1 MSGAEQEDVRVHYV
15 EDAGLA
21 LVTLADSARG
31 NRINAARLA
40 ALHEAFGRAE
50 ASEAV
55 RAIVLR
61 SDGVRFCLGM
71 DFSFFLGTEA
81 GGLSA
86 EEAVKAYSGLLTR
99 MRVSSKP
106 VIALVDGDVKA
117 GGIGLI
123 AAADIVI
130 ASERSQFQ
138 LSEVLLG
145 LIPAN
150 VLPFLIERIG
160 ERRAS
165 WLTMTARTLGAEGA
179 REIGLVDEVFATDA
193 LEKET
198 RAFMRTIMRADPH
211 ALAATKSFIS
221 EIAGLERDAATEA
234 AARSLLELAGRP
246 EVRYAVAAFED
257 GGLPA
262 WSLRF
267 KPEHNLWMGEKTDE

>member
-1 MSGAEQEDVRVHYV
+1 M
-15 EDAGLA
+15 
-21 LVTLADSARG
+21 TLADSAHG

-40 ALHEAFGRAE
+40 ALHEAFERAE
-50 ASEAV
+50 AAESV

-61 SDGVRFCLGM
+61 SDGSRFCLGM
-71 DFSFFLGTEA
+71 DFSFFLGTDS
-81 GGLSA
+81 GGLTA

-99 MRVSSKP
+99 MRISSKP

-165 WLTMTARTLGAEGA
+165 WLTLTARTLCATGA
-179 REIGLVDEVFATDA
+179 REIGLVDEVFTVDA

-198 RAFMRTIMRADPH
+198 RGFMRTLMRADPH
-211 ALAATKSFIS
+211 ALAATKNFIS
-221 EIAGLERDAATEA
+221 EIAGLQRDEATQA
-234 AARSLLELAGRP
+234 AARSLLELASRS

-267 KPEHNLWMGEKTDE
+267 KPEHNLWIGDADNE

>member
-1 MSGAEQEDVRVHYV
+1 
-15 EDAGLA
+15 
-21 LVTLADSARG
+21 
-31 NRINAARLA
+31 
-40 ALHEAFGRAE
+40 
-50 ASEAV
+50 
-55 RAIVLR
+55 
-61 SDGVRFCLGM
+61 M

-99 MRVSSKP
+99 MRVSAKP

-117 GGIGLI
+117 GGIGLV

-130 ASERSQFQ
+130 ASTRSQFQ

-150 VLPFLIERIG
+150 VLPFLIERVG
-160 ERRAS
+160 QRRAT
-165 WLTMTARTLGAEGA
+165 WMTLTARTLDAASA
-179 REIGLVDEVFATDA
+179 RAAGLVDEVFEVDT
-193 LEKET
+193 LEKDT
-198 RAFMRTIMRADPH
+198 RGFMRTLMRADPY
-211 ALAATKSFIS
+211 ALAATKRFVA
-221 EIAGLERDAATEA
+221 EIGGLQRDEAALA
-234 AARSLLELAGRP
+234 AARSLLELAARP

-267 KPEHNLWMGEKTDE
+267 KPENDLWIGEKNDE